1 MQTELLNQLIISFIL
16 GGSLISVLSLLA
28 EKLPPKFS
36 GIVLSLPSTI
46 ILGYFFLGYGQSAVA
61 VAQIVPASIPALGL
75 AVLYPYI
82 YVQIAK
88 ILTHTK
94 SSKTLSTIISFIL
107 SAGFWLLAAL
117 PFIIFRHTSLLVGIM
132 IYLLFV
138 LAINFLLKRMKVQK
152 TEAHHY
158 GRKSLLIRALFVGTL
173 ISLVSLLAETMNPFW
188 AGVIA
193 MFPAGLAS
201 SMIVIHWNNDPRFL
215 VSMVRMVPVGSITI
229 AVYALSAMLAFPATG
244 IYWGTLISLIA
255 SLITASS
262 LAAIESRIAR
272 NRKED

>member
-1 MQTELLNQLIISFIL
+1 MQTVLLIQLLISFII

-46 ILGYFFLGYGQSAVA
+46 ILGYFFLGYGQSADA
-61 VAQIVPASIPALGL
+61 VAQIVPASMPALGL
-75 AVLYPYI
+75 SIFYPYI
-82 YVQIAK
+82 YVQIAGMLK
-88 ILTHTK
+88 HIKAPK
-94 SSKTLSTIISFIL
+94 SLSTLISFII
-107 SAGFWLLAAL
+107 SAGIWLLAAL
-117 PFIIFRHTSLLVGIM
+117 PFIIFKHTSLLVGIA

-138 LAINFLLKRMKVQK
+138 IAINFLLKRKK
-152 TEAHHY
+152 ALKAEAHHY

-173 ISLVSLLAETMNPFW
+173 ISLVSLLAETMDPFW

-215 VSMVRMVPVGSITI
+215 ASMVRMVPVGSITV

-262 LAAIESRIAR
+262 LAVIESRIAR
-272 NRKED
+272 NRKTD